1 MAKKKKRNIT
11 KDDNMF
17 NTLIGKSIIGFESET
32 EDKAWLLISDGS
44 KVEIERNPEPDCC
57 GGNDFTVD
65 IPKEFDFNDNII
77 MKVDYVEEE
86 DSCEASGTVTL
97 GVFTNNAT
105 ITVEGS
111 YGSGSGWDYGQFVSI
126 KLVTE

>member
-1 MAKKKKRNIT
+1 
-11 KDDNMF
+11 
-17 NTLIGKSIIGFESET
+17 
-32 EDKAWLLISDGS
+32 
-44 KVEIERNPEPDCC
+44 
-57 GGNDFTVD
+57 
-65 IPKEFDFNDNII
+65 